1 MTKNINFFIFLN
13 YFDRLILKIN
23 IKYYFNIFLNIKHF
37 KNNCYYSAY
46 KNDYKLRNNVSLT
59 IKGVKKRKRILFLSK
74 RLEKIQREDSL
85 REKEINGVEYMV
97 RNKLGKQ
104 LPI

>member
-1 MTKNINFFIFLN
+1 M
-13 YFDRLILKIN
+13 
-23 IKYYFNIFLNIKHF
+23 
-37 KNNCYYSAY
+37 
-46 KNDYKLRNNVSLT
+46 
-59 IKGVKKRKRILFLSK
+59 
-74 RLEKIQREDSL
+74 EKIQREDSL